1 MTNLERLFSPIR
13 IGTMEVKNR
22 IVMSP
27 MHTDYGKSDG
37 TISDRLRDYHVA
49 RAKGGVGLITLE
61 MCTVSEFEPYMP
73 KTIGLW
79 HDRFLPGLREL
90 TSEVHRYGAR
100 IIPQMAHPGPESLA
114 PYFYGTDTKGPS
126 PVMCHTTKKICQE
139 MSLEQIQATVVEFGE
154 AARRAREAGFDGV
167 ELHAAH
173 SYMLVGSFLSGLRNR
188 RSDRYGGTIEA
199 RLQLALEII
208 QSIRQR
214 AGADFP
220 IVMRI
225 SGDEYMPGGRT
236 LRETQ
241 FIAPILADAGIT
253 AFHVSAGVYPHT
265 SWRVMPPTGSP
276 LGSNV
281 ALSAG
286 LKKVVDV
293 PVMVVGRIND
303 PLFAEDVLRNGEAD
317 MVVLGRALITD
328 PEFANKAQQGR
339 FEDIAPCIGC
349 GQGCIG
355 RKAGAPMTCL
365 VNPAVGRETE
375 TTIGPASRRKKVMVV
390 GGGPGGL
397 EAARVAALR
406 GHDVHLYEKAEKVG
420 GQFNLGAIA
429 PRKHELGKLIH
440 YQALQVAKAGGT
452 IHLDT
457 EVTPEL
463 VAEFAPDAVIM
474 ATGGEPVR
482 PPIPGIS
489 GKNVYLAHD
498 ILAGRVMQPCG
509 NTIVIGGG
517 LVGCE
522 VAECL
527 ANLGDNPMIARTK
540 ITILEMLDHFGSEMI
555 VEIRTLTMHDFREL
569 GIDVLTSTKV
579 VEILEGGVVVE
590 DKKGV
595 RRTIDDVDNIIVA
608 IGVRPYDILSEKIS
622 ATVPE
627 VHVIGDARQ
636 ARSALEA
643 IREGAEVARAI

>member
-1 MTNLERLFSPIR
+1 MTQLERLFSPIK
-13 IGTMEVKNR
+13 IGAMEVKNR

-27 MHTDYGKSDG
+27 MHTDYGNRDG
-37 TISDRLRDYHVA
+37 TVSDRLRDYHVA

-61 MCTVSEFEPYMP
+61 MCTVSEFEPYMA

-79 HDRFLPGLREL
+79 HDKFLPGLREL
-90 TSEVHRYGAR
+90 TSEVHKHGAK
-100 IIPQMAHPGPESLA
+100 IIPQMAHPGPESLS
-114 PYFYGTDTKGPS
+114 PYFYGTDTMGPS
-126 PVMCHTTKKICQE
+126 PVMCHTTKKMCQE
-139 MSLEQIQATVVEFGE
+139 MSIEQIQATVVEFGE
-154 AARRAREAGFDGV
+154 AARRAREAGFDGI

-208 QSIRQR
+208 QSVHQR

-241 FIAPILADAGIT
+241 FIAPILADAGI
-253 AFHVSAGVYPHT
+253 ASFHVSAGVYPHT

-281 ALSAG
+281 ELSAG
-286 LKKVVDV
+286 IKKVVDV

-317 MVVLGRALITD
+317 MVVLGRALIAD
-328 PEFANKAQQGR
+328 PEFALKAQQGR
-339 FEDIAPCIGC
+339 LQDIAPCIGC

-355 RKAGAPMTCL
+355 RKPGAAMSCL
-365 VNPAVGRETE
+365 VNPTVGKEVEMAVAPTARK
-375 TTIGPASRRKKVMVV
+375 KKVMVV
-390 GGGPGGL
+390 GGGPAGL
-397 EAARVAALR
+397 EAARIAALR
-406 GHDVHLYEKAEKVG
+406 GHDVHLYERDAKVG

-429 PRKHELGKLIH
+429 PRKHELGKLINF
-440 YQALQVAKAGGT
+440 QTVQLEKAGGT
-452 IHLDT
+452 LHLGI

-463 VAEFAPDAVIM
+463 VGEFAPDTVVM

-498 ILAGRVMQPCG
+498 ILAGKVVQPYG

-540 ITILEMLDHFGSEMI
+540 ITILEMLDQFGKEMI
-555 VEIRTLTMHDFREL
+555 VETRTLTMHDFREL

-579 VEILEGGVVVE
+579 VDILERGVVVE
-590 DKKGV
+590 DKKGNQ
-595 RRTIDDVDNIIVA
+595 RTIDDVDNIIVA
-608 IGVRPYDILSEKIS
+608 IGVRPYDILSDKIK
-622 ATVPE
+622 AAVPE
-627 VHVIGDARQ
+627 VHVIGDAKQ

-643 IREGAEVARAI
+643 IREGAEIGRSI

>member
-1 MTNLERLFSPIR
+1 MKKLERLFSPIR
-13 IGTMEVKNR
+13 IGTMDVKNR

-27 MHTDYGKSDG
+27 MHTDYGNKDG
-37 TISDRLRDYHVA
+37 TISERLRDYHVA

-61 MCTVSEFEPYMP
+61 MCTVSRFEPYMP

-79 HDRFLPGLREL
+79 HDKFLPGLREL
-90 TSEVHRYGAR
+90 TSAVHEHGAK

-114 PYFYGTDTKGPS
+114 PYFYGTDTRGPS

-139 MSLEQIQATVVEFGE
+139 MSVEEIQATVVEFGE
-154 AARRAREAGFDGV
+154 AARRAREAGFDGI

-208 QSIRQR
+208 QSVHER
-214 AGADFP
+214 AGKDFP

-241 FIAPILADAGIT
+241 FIAPILAEAGIS
-253 AFHVSAGVYPHT
+253 AFHVSAGVYPHN

-276 LGSNV
+276 LGGNV

-286 LKKVVDV
+286 IKKVVDV

-303 PLFAEDVLRNGEAD
+303 PLFAEDVLRNEEAD
-317 MVVLGRALITD
+317 MVVVGRALITD

-339 FEDIAPCIGC
+339 YEDIAPCIGC

-355 RKAGAPMTCL
+355 RKPGAAMSCL
-365 VNPAVGRETE
+365 VNPTVGRETE
-375 TTIGPASRRKKVMVV
+375 MAIAPAPRRKKVMVI
-390 GGGPGGL
+390 GGGPAGL
-397 EAARVAALR
+397 EAARIAAQR
-406 GHDVHLYEKAEKVG
+406 GHDVHLFEKGQKVG

-440 YQALQVAKAGGT
+440 FQALQLRKAGGT
-452 IHLDT
+452 IHLET
-457 EVTPEL
+457 EVTPER
-463 VAEFAPDAVIM
+463 VAEFAPDTVIM

-489 GKNVYLAHD
+489 GKNVYMAHD
-498 ILAGRVMQPCG
+498 ILAGKVPQPYG

-527 ANLGDNPMIARTK
+527 ANLGDNPMINRTK

-555 VEIRTLTMHDFREL
+555 VEIRTLTMQDFREL
-569 GIDVLTSTKV
+569 GIDVLTGTKV
-579 VEILEGGVVVE
+579 VDILDRGVVVE
-590 DKKGV
+590 DKRGN

-608 IGVRPYDILSEKIS
+608 IGVRPYDILSDKIA

-627 VHVIGDARQ
+627 VHMIGDAKQ

-643 IREGAEVARAI
+643 IREGAEIARAI